1 MHSTFLSFLLV
12 AATATFCLASPS
24 AAAAPVLSRRSGPL
38 AKQRLHSR
46 AASLKHSPSSPSAA
60 RVRTRRSAVPMIESL
75 EERNMLEQESDELEM
90 RRRGLLDGLT
100 GSTSDL
106 PGSSVLGLVN
116 IQSLLTT
123 ATSGMTTHQKK
134 IASLAK
140 KARTYKDSH
149 MGTKFQNSVY
159 QELKAYRG
167 SAESLP
173 GLKELDTALKPLGP
187 DQGLGNFNRNDAVQ
201 VLLRTVNESTQNTL
215 ESTNLLVYYVP
226 VLGPLVGPILYDI
239 KCIIDDILNAA
250 QYNTDGL
257 LNQLIDQPGL
267 ELLSSKY
274 ATSYCKMAPSLTG
287 C

>member
-1 MHSTFLSFLLV
+1 MHSTFISFLLV
-12 AATATFCLASPS
+12 AATATFSLASPAV
-24 AAAAPVLSRRSGPL
+24 AAPPVLSRRSGPL

-100 GSTSDL
+100 GSTTDL

-167 SAESLP
+167 SAEGLP

-187 DQGLGNFNRNDAVQ
+187 DQGLGNFNRNDAIQ

-239 KCIIDDILNAA
+239 KCIIDDLLNAA

-257 LNQLIDQPGL
+257 LNQLIDKPGL

-274 ATSYCKMAPSLTG
+274 ATSYCTMAPSLTG

>member
-1 MHSTFLSFLLV
+1 MHSTFISFLLV
-12 AATATFCLASPS
+12 AATATFSLASPAV
-24 AAAAPVLSRRSGPL
+24 AAPPVLSRRSGPL

-100 GSTSDL
+100 GSTTDL
-106 PGSSVLGLVN
+106 QGSSVLGLVN

-167 SAESLP
+167 SAEGLP
-173 GLKELDTALKPLGP
+173 GLQELDTALKPLGP
-187 DQGLGNFNRNDAVQ
+187 DQGLGNFNRNDAIQ

-239 KCIIDDILNAA
+239 KCIIDDLLNAA

-257 LNQLIDQPGL
+257 LNQLIDKPGL

-274 ATSYCKMAPSLTG
+274 ATSYCTMAPSLTG